1 MKRMPKQKNQF
12 YSVIYETVPEGGYL
26 AFVPELPG
34 CHSQGDNLA
43 ETKRNIKEAVEVYL
57 ESLEKKGTNLPK
69 RDILLG
75 SVEVA
80 L

>member
-1 MKRMPKQKNQF
+1 MKTTKSQTYQ
-12 YSVIYETVPEGGYL
+12 VIYEAAPEGGYI

>member
-1 MKRMPKQKNQF
+1 MKTTKSQTYQ
-12 YSVIYETVPEGGYL
+12 VIYEAATEGGYI